1 MTLPHRRPALAL
13 LLSCLLLACGAA
25 ARAQSSLPPPAAA
38 PYELRSASLP
48 AQRLFVGEQLT
59 MAARQKLTE
68 LIIDAA
74 GLQIEVVLIAPVGP
88 WRLDNRSTDERA
100 LTPARLDA
108 VKRFLTERGMDPRHI
123 FVESRIDQSTREP
136 RLDVQVGGRAAT
148 D

>member
-1 MTLPHRRPALAL
+1 MPPLRRRPVNVL
-13 LLSCLLLACGAA
+13 LVGCLLLASAGAA
-25 ARAQSSLPPPAAA
+25 VAQSSLPPPAAA

-48 AQRLFVGEQLT
+48 AQRLFSGDQLT

-88 WRLDNRSTDERA
+88 WRLDSRSGDERA
-100 LTPARLDA
+100 LTPARLEA

-136 RLDVQVGGRAAT
+136 RLDVQVGGRAAA